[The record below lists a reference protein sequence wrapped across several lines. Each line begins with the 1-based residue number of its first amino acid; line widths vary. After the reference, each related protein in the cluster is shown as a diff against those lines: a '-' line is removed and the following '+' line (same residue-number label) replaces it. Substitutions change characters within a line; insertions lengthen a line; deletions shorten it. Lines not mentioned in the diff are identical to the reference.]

1 MTTAMLR
8 LVRHKKTRAYLSKD
22 GSWTNDP
29 AAAEQFADIASILKL
44 QNKLELTEI
53 EMVLQMGFEPCSE
66 YDITLP
72 LRDP

>member
-22 GSWTNDP
+22 GTWTDDP
-29 AAAEQFADIASILKL
+29 AAAAQFADIASILTL
-44 QNKLELTEI
+44 RNKLELTEI
-53 EMVLQMGFEPCSE
+53 EMVLQMGDQPCSE
-66 YDITLP
+66 YDIALP